1 MKKEKV
7 AFPQTL
13 HEAIKYFA
21 NDDHAFDFLKSIRWP
36 DGVVKCPRCGSK
48 DVFFLSTRK
57 IWKCKSKHEKQ
68 QFSVKVGT
76 VLEDSPIA
84 LDKWLCAFWLIAN
97 CKNGVSSYELAR
109 DIGVTQKTAWFMLHR
124 IRLAMQ
130 NESTEQFSG
139 RVEADETFIG
149 GKARN
154 MHADKKGHV
163 KAGVVGK
170 VAVMGLLERNSP
182 DRASRIKVRVVRNV
196 RRHGLQREVKEGV
209 LKGSE
214 IYTDEL
220 RSYTGLEQDYIH
232 KVINHAECYAKGH
245 VHTNGLENFWSL
257 LKRGIKGTYVS
268 VEPFH
273 LFRYLDEQSFRFNER
288 KDNDA
293 GRFVKVV
300 AGILGKGLRYAK
312 LIGKTDGDGLPKKA
326 KSWWTET
333 WLLNHLGF
341 ETD

>member
-1 MKKEKV
+1 MNTEKT
-7 AFPQTL
+7 AFPETL
-13 HEAIKYFA
+13 HDAIKYFA
-21 NDDHAFDFLKSIRWP
+21 NDDHAFDFMRSIRWP

-48 DVFFLSTRK
+48 DAFFLSTRK
-57 IWKCKSKHEKQ
+57 IWKCKAKHEKQ

-97 CKNGVSSYELAR
+97 AKNGISSYELHR
-109 DIGVTQKTAWFMLHR
+109 SIGVTQKTAWFVLHR

-130 NESTEQFSG
+130 DGSIEKFSG
-139 RVEADETFIG
+139 KVEADETFIG
-149 GKARN
+149 GRARN
-154 MHADKKGHV
+154 MHADKKAHV

-182 DRASRIKVRVVRNV
+182 ERSSRVKLRVVRNV

-209 LKGSE
+209 VKGSE
-214 IYTDEL
+214 VYTDAF
-220 RSYTGLEQDYIH
+220 RSYSGLEKEYIH
-232 KVINHAECYAKGH
+232 QVIDHAECYAKGH

-300 AGILGKGLRYAK
+300 RGVLGKGLRYAK
-312 LIGKTDGDGLPKKA
+312 LIGKTGGDGLPKKTA
-326 KSWWTET
+326 SWWSET

-341 ETD
+341 E